1 MSEISLMVKGYQFIH
16 PKENVTTSQ
25 FIQNSKNKSD
35 FRLKAAANLLFATLL
50 NLGNTAYYTTSM
62 VLGTVKRFPT
72 EGKKEAKNFLNAEGL
87 KALNTAIY
95 AATTA
100 LLTVASLYN
109 PKWAL
114 SHLEIK
120 QSLPLENGEDAAMT
134 PEEYRRKF
142 EIALLEKDHNF
153 QILFVLIKN
162 HVDIERQNECQ
173 EQTNYHDIFMERYE
187 EDFADPENVDTIL
200 EGMKKILAAIA
211 FMRDYPDLADLVQEE
226 YAGAQIEL
234 FEEKEAYNVQR
245 EEERETQRLQR
256 EGDRLLIEEQNQAF
270 QAAAAVDRRNAEE
283 VLLKESQEEALG
295 VIEHRL
301 DQHLESLNVR
311 LENFAGIRSDLVRNC
326 QQTQIRA
333 LGQNALDAEKIFEF
347 VLLRVRDVNLEEI
360 DLAEVQEFIVPTDL
374 RDSHYLAGAVFFD
387 RITATHKEVQ
397 EKTEE
402 INNLID
408 YAGLIL
414 LKNDFPPVPT
424 KEQKAQH
431 GRDVIK
437 YLQGF
442 SVI

>member
-50 NLGNTAYYTTSM
+50 NLGNTAYYTSM

-153 QILFVLIKN
+153 QILFVLIKD

-200 EGMKKILAAIA
+200 EGMKKILAAIV
-211 FMRDYPDLADLVQEE
+211 FMRDCPNLADLVQEE

-270 QAAAAVDRRNAEE
+270 P
-283 VLLKESQEEALG
+283 SG
-295 VIEHRL
+295 C
-301 DQHLESLNVR
+301 S
-311 LENFAGIRSDLVRNC
+311 S
-326 QQTQIRA
+326 
-333 LGQNALDAEKIFEF
+333 
-347 VLLRVRDVNLEEI
+347 
-360 DLAEVQEFIVPTDL
+360 
-374 RDSHYLAGAVFFD
+374 
-387 RITATHKEVQ
+387 
-397 EKTEE
+397 
-402 INNLID
+402 
-408 YAGLIL
+408 
-414 LKNDFPPVPT
+414 
-424 KEQKAQH
+424 
-431 GRDVIK
+431 
-437 YLQGF
+437 
-442 SVI
+442 